1 MIIMRG
7 DENPQRPLESD
18 PGSPRRSTGNG
29 KFREFLEGG
38 GKFGGDWKRVLC
50 AGMGARNERKLQC
63 GDFAKA
69 AAAGDH
75 FDRIDRKSTRLNS
88 SHGYIS
94 YAVFCL
100 KKKITHPLVLNL
112 LLRELSYPAA
122 VSVETAHR
130 STLAVFLGM
139 LQLLRWHQLLASGT
153 DILDR

>member
-63 GDFAKA
+63 GDFSKLMKRRMWCGVKDGPRRRPCYIWRLCATWKVA
-69 AAAGDH
+69 QC
-75 FDRIDRKSTRLNS
+75 STRTRC
-88 SHGYIS
+88 G
-94 YAVFCL
+94 ARCF
-100 KKKITHPLVLNL
+100 
-112 LLRELSYPAA
+112 PARMRGMA
-122 VSVETAHR
+122 ASR
-130 STLAVFLGM
+130 SK
-139 LQLLRWHQLLASGT
+139 GT
-153 DILDR
+153 RC

>member
-75 FDRIDRKSTRLNS
+75 FD
-88 SHGYIS
+88 
-94 YAVFCL
+94 
-100 KKKITHPLVLNL
+100 KIGQRPLV
-112 LLRELSYPAA
+112 AFA
-122 VSVETAHR
+122 VSSISRNGEC
-130 STLAVFLGM
+130 G
-139 LQLLRWHQLLASGT
+139 
-153 DILDR
+153 

>member
-69 AAAGDH
+69 AAAGDRSEEH
-75 FDRIDRKSTRLNS
+75 TSELQSRL
-88 SHGYIS
+88 HL
-94 YAVFCL
+94 VCRL
-100 KKKITHPLVLNL
+100 LLEKKKQ
-112 LLRELSYPAA
+112 
-122 VSVETAHR
+122 R
-130 STLAVFLGM
+130 S
-139 LQLLRWHQLLASGT
+139 RN
-153 DILDR
+153 DRHMPRTVCTSRS